1 VASLAVNAADSV
13 RADIWL
19 WAARFFKTRALAKGA
34 IEGGKVT
41 VNDLACKPAKLL
53 HVGDRLHVG
62 VGEQRFEIDV
72 RSLSEK
78 RGPASI
84 AQTLYEE
91 TPASRSAREAQRE
104 QRRLLGSD
112 MAKPPSRPDKR
123 ARRLIRRFQEQD

>member
-1 VASLAVNAADSV
+1 MSALAGSAADSV

-19 WAARFFKTRALAKGA
+19 WAARFFKTRALAKHA
-34 IEGGKVT
+34 IEGGKVA
-41 VNDLACKPAKLL
+41 VNDLLCKPAKLL
-53 HVGDRLHVG
+53 HVGDRLNVG
-62 VGEQRFEIDV
+62 VGEQRFEIDI
-72 RSLSEK
+72 RGLSEK

-91 TPASRSAREAQRE
+91 TQASRSAREAQRE

-112 MAKPPSRPDKR
+112 LAKPPSRPDKR

>member
-1 VASLAVNAADSV
+1 MNTAESV

-19 WAARFFKTRALAKGA
+19 WAARFFKTRALAKHA
-34 IEGGKVT
+34 IEGGKVA
-41 VNDLACKPAKLL
+41 VNDLACKPAKLR

-62 VGEQRFEIDV
+62 VGEQRFEIDI

-78 RGPASI
+78 RGPASV

-91 TPASRSAREAQRE
+91 TQASRSAREAQRE

-112 MAKPPSRPDKR
+112 TAKPPSRPDKR